1 MVGRQY
7 ERLAQIEGFGSN
19 LKGNVEAG
27 LNLSAVDFAAAEQ
40 ARMSTFDRFHKLF
53 ERYDVLLTP
62 AAPVKPYPVEMNFP
76 DTINGRSFENY
87 IDWIAPAYLITLV
100 SLPAATAPAG
110 LSHNGLPIGMQIVAP
125 RFEEP
130 MILRVARLI
139 HRASNVGRPPIAG

>member
-40 ARMSTFDRFHKLF
+40 ARMATFDRFHKLF